1 MRWLWENYRH
11 GNETW
16 QKWIGDVVSTQL
28 AMAHLPQSK
37 GTYESHHSIS
47 LRAWSAFEAKA
58 LDGAPSDYWQF
69 VELSIDLAGSGDW
82 GEASWHGAASE
93 AGQEPGMASWES
105 PSQAGEAPQEKGG
118 GDGLPGKAAQADSGK
133 GAQADSGKA
142 AADPGKAAQAD
153 SGKAAQ
159 ADSGKGQAA
168 GPGNGQGDGFPP
180 KETPQAANPGKG
192 DGFPQASHPGKGQG
206 DGFPQP
212 SPPGMGAPGKGL
224 ASPPGQGQGNGQD
237 QDMET
242 VQGWIGKKPAGD
254 GWWHPK
260 QEPEAWE
267 GSNYPEKKHKGP
279 GSAAGSAA
287 GHSHA
292 HGPQTFI
299 LGWVAPKCK
308 QYKISYWRHHAVVD

>member
-16 QKWIGDVVSTQL
+16 QKWTGDVVSAQL

-118 GDGLPGKAAQADSGK
+118 GDGLPGKAAQADSGM
-133 GAQADSGKA
+133 
-142 AADPGKAAQAD
+142 
-153 SGKAAQ
+153 
-159 ADSGKGQAA
+159 
-168 GPGNGQGDGFPP
+168 GQGDGFPP
-180 KETPQAANPGKG
+180 KETPQAASPGK
-192 DGFPQASHPGKGQG
+192 G

-212 SPPGMGAPGKGL
+212 SPPGQGQPSCPGMSQAASKGQASTPGKD
-224 ASPPGQGQGNGQD
+224 GQGGGQD
-237 QDMET
+237 QNMET
-242 VQGWIGKKPAGD
+242 VHDWIGKEWGDAYPEAGAKPEAEKPAGD
-254 GWWHPK
+254 GWW
-260 QEPEAWE
+260 QGE
-267 GSNYPEKKHKGP
+267 GSNYPEKKHKGT

-299 LGWVAPKCK
+299 LGWIAPKCK
-308 QYKISYWRHHAVVD
+308 QCKISY

>member
-1 MRWLWENYRH
+1 MRWLWEKYRH
-11 GNETW
+11 GNESW

-28 AMAHLPQSK
+28 AMAHLPQTK

-47 LRAWSAFEAKA
+47 RRAWSAFEAKA

-69 VELSIDLAGSGDW
+69 VELSIDLAGSGGW

-93 AGQEPGMASWES
+93 PGQEPGMASWES
-105 PSQAGEAPQEKGG
+105 PFQPEFAEPPQEKGG
-118 GDGLPGKAAQADSGK
+118 GDGLP
-133 GAQADSGKA
+133 
-142 AADPGKAAQAD
+142 AQAD

-159 ADSGKGQAA
+159 ADSGQGQAA
-168 GPGNGQGDGFPP
+168 GPGNGQGFPP

-292 HGPQTFI
+292 HGTQTFI

>member
-93 AGQEPGMASWES
+93 AGWES

-118 GDGLPGKAAQADSGK
+118 GDGLPGKAAQADSGM
-133 GAQADSGKA
+133 
-142 AADPGKAAQAD
+142 
-153 SGKAAQ
+153 
-159 ADSGKGQAA
+159 
-168 GPGNGQGDGFPP
+168 GQGDGFPP
-180 KETPQAANPGKG
+180 KETPQAASPGK
-192 DGFPQASHPGKGQG
+192 G

-212 SPPGMGAPGKGL
+212 SPPGQGQGDGFPPKETPQAASPGKGDGFPQP
-224 ASPPGQGQGNGQD
+224 SPPGQGQPSPPGMSQAASKGQASTPGKDGQGGGQD
-237 QDMET
+237 QNMET
-242 VQGWIGKKPAGD
+242 VHDWIGKEWGDAYPEAGAKPEAEKPAG
-254 GWWHPK
+254 
-260 QEPEAWE
+260 E
-267 GSNYPEKKHKGP
+267 GSNYPEKKHKGT

-299 LGWVAPKCK
+299 LGWIAPKCK
-308 QYKISYWRHHAVVD
+308 QCKISY